1 MQKASCCEILSHRLK
16 YHRLINVV
24 LSILLS
30 VCVFTLCVM
39 VLTDG
44 DAFGLRTSK
53 ACQNE
58 IYDQPILCQDH
69 TNSLNCLLKFF
80 HLYLLIHLFACWTP
94 LLLSGHCISDYG
106 FKVVCKFKKLGSCE
120 CVCISSKAF
129 LKYIKKT
136 LKYLE

>member
-1 MQKASCCEILSHRLK
+1 MSAEKNLMQKASCFEILSHRLK

-39 VLTDG
+39 LLTDG

-58 IYDQPILCQDH
+58 INDQPIPYQDH
-69 TNSLNCLLKFF
+69 TNSLIGLLTFSFVLTYSLVCLL
-80 HLYLLIHLFACWTP
+80 AAA
-94 LLLSGHCISDYG
+94 
-106 FKVVCKFKKLGSCE
+106 V
-120 CVCISSKAF
+120 
-129 LKYIKKT
+129 IKWIEG
-136 LKYLE
+136 LVYQ